1 MKVVHGN
8 KGKGFHKLLKDAT
21 EYPYIAAQVKDFLN
35 KVNISIPTIAK
46 EIGME
51 PLTLRN
57 LLRRDDRGF
66 TEEDYNVIIKAAQE
80 IKDRE
85 EKEII

>member
-1 MKVVHGN
+1 MKADHGKTGKVYAL
-8 KGKGFHKLLKDAT
+8 KGASS
-21 EYPYIAAQVKDFLN
+21 YPYIAAQVKDFLN
-35 KVNISIPTIAK
+35 KVNIPIPAIARK
-46 EIGME
+46 IGME
-51 PLTLRN
+51 PVTFRN

>member
-1 MKVVHGN
+1 MKADHGKTGKVYAL
-8 KGKGFHKLLKDAT
+8 KGASS
-21 EYPYIAAQVKDFLN
+21 YPYIAAQVKDFLN
-35 KVNISIPTIAK
+35 KVNIPIPAIAR

-51 PLTLRN
+51 PVTFRN

-66 TEEDYNVIIKAAQE
+66 TEEDYNVIIKAAQG

>member
-1 MKVVHGN
+1 MKADHGKTGKYYTL
-8 KGKGFHKLLKDAT
+8 KGAT

-35 KVNISIPTIAK
+35 KVNISIPAIAR

-80 IKDRE
+80 LKDRE

>member
-1 MKVVHGN
+1 MKADHGKTGKVYAL
-8 KGKGFHKLLKDAT
+8 KGASS
-21 EYPYIAAQVKDFLN
+21 YPYIATQVKDFLN
-35 KVNISIPTIAK
+35 KVNIPIPAIAR

-51 PLTLRN
+51 PVTFRN

-80 IKDRE
+80 LKDRE